1 MVLFVGGKY
10 LKTSGN
16 GTRIIERIHGDDV
29 YWRDDVGPGRCSLE
43 TFSRMVSGLAEDS
56 PPQPVERPRR
66 KQIKQE
72 VIAAIQA
79 EAELMH
85 SFIARTRILF
95 GSLDANRHD
104 FTRMAIGLLLGMA
117 DDLESDLIM
126 RSGTRPLRYLTGLD
140 RSAKLCLLSIGS
152 LIEALNSG

>member
-1 MVLFVGGKY
+1 
-10 LKTSGN
+10 
-16 GTRIIERIHGDDV
+16 
-29 YWRDDVGPGRCSLE
+29 
-43 TFSRMVSGLAEDS
+43 MVSGLAEDS

-152 LIEALNSG
+152 LIEALNSGAPELPQADAQPLLLALSDGKTILERIRQRIEPYVTM